1 MDAHSCSKGDKE
13 AEGEGGLLLGGLD
26 CVEGG
31 VQVAL
36 IQCRRG
42 VPYMGQRGWRG
53 AMHQR
58 DTKPPPPNSSSCDT
72 GHAEYKGGQE
82 YRGSKGHQGKT

>member
-1 MDAHSCSKGDKE
+1 MGANSCSKGDKE

-53 AMHQR
+53 AMHQ
-58 DTKPPPPNSSSCDT
+58 
-72 GHAEYKGGQE
+72 
-82 YRGSKGHQGKT
+82 